1 MLRMFADM
9 LSGIELEQLQTH
21 LCKFR
26 RPSVQLQLCIKF
38 TIMEQKDKTS
48 QGHLSL
54 VDSTEGLRSHMQA
67 ADCLQ
72 KR

>member
-21 LCKFR
+21 LCKFS

-48 QGHLSL
+48 QGHMS
-54 VDSTEGLRSHMQA
+54 SGE
-67 ADCLQ
+67 
-72 KR
+72 